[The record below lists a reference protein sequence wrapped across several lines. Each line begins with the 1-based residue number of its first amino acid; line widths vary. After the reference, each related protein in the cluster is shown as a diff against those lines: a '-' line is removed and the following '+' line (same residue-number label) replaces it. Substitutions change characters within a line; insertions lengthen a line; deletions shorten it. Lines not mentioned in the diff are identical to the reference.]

1 MGTHYKGKIS
11 EINALNT
18 YIKLTRASDSVNS
31 RLKNLLSKQGLTD
44 GQFGILEAL
53 HHLGPLCQKDLAKK
67 LLKSGGNMT
76 MVIDNLEKQNLV
88 VRKRGERDRRFFTVH
103 LTEKGRNLIEKIFP
117 AQLAAIV
124 EEMNT
129 LTEEEQ
135 LELQRICKK
144 IGLQKESQ
152 EA

>member
-1 MGTHYKGKIS
+1 MGTHYKGSSS
-11 EINALNT
+11 EINALNS
-18 YIKLTRASDSVNS
+18 YIKLTRAADSISN
-31 RLKNLLSKQGLTD
+31 RLKNLLLKQGLTD

-103 LTEKGRNLIEKIFP
+103 LTEKGRNLIGKIFP
-117 AQLAAIV
+117 EQLSAIV
-124 EEMNT
+124 DAMNS
-129 LTEEEQ
+129 LTEEEHI
-135 LELQRICKK
+135 ELQRMCKK
-144 IGLQKESQ
+144 IGLQLIRQ